1 MASNKY
7 GAQKATCNNGHCHD
21 SKREAK
27 RCDELHLLQRGGQI
41 QALTMQPKFT
51 FVVDGAPI
59 KMGNGHAAKY
69 TPDFEYMEAGK
80 RVVEDVKGFIVRDF
94 PLRAALFR
102 LLNPDIE
109 LRVVK

>member
-1 MASNKY
+1 VNKY
-7 GAQKATCNNGHCHD
+7 GAKKTVCVHGHKHD

-27 RCDELHLLQRGGQI
+27 RCDELHLLERAGEI
-41 QALTMQPKFT
+41 SFLIVQPKFT
-51 FVVDGAPI
+51 FMIDDFPI
-59 KMGNGHAAKY
+59 RMANGHSAKY
-69 TPDFEYMEAGK
+69 TPDFQYLEGDK
-80 RVVEDVKGFIVRDF
+80 CVVEDVKGFTVRDF